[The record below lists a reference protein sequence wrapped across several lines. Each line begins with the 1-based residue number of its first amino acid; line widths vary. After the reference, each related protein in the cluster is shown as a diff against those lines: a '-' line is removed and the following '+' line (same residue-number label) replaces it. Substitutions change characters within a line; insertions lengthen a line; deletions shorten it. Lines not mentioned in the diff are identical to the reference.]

1 MCNCKS
7 KPQVQQRTT
16 SQIQKPIQRPFVNRS
31 GNRRVIIRQK

>member
-7 KPQVQQRTT
+7 KPQNQQRTT
-16 SQIQKPIQRPFVNRS
+16 SQVQKPAQRPFVNKG

>member
-7 KPQVQQRTT
+7 KPQQRTT
-16 SQIQKPIQRPFVNRS
+16 SQVQKPIQRPLINKG